1 MMRRFSAF
9 LTLAFALSVGLLAC
23 DSGAPSAPSEPTGS
37 DLEAVVES
45 VDNDSTITVSEASP
59 FELDINADRIGPGGL
74 ESPAIDTVYFI
85 EGTTVVDSAQMR
97 GAITVDRPFESTPS
111 TGQRIEIGK

>member
-1 MMRRFSAF
+1 MKRSFTLF
-9 LTLAFALSVGLLAC
+9 TLAFVLCIGVLAC
-23 DSGAPSAPSEPTGS
+23 DTGGPSSPSEPTGS
-37 DLEAVVES
+37 DLEAVVNS

-85 EGTTVVDSAQMR
+85 ESTAVLDSAQMR
-97 GAITVDRPFESTPS
+97 GTITVNRPFESDPS